1 MLGLQASGRIELIQ
15 SMVSNFSHLIDT
27 IGYIPNGNRTYYL
40 GRSQPPFYSLMV
52 GLLAGV
58 SGSETLPKYLD
69 QLEKEYSFWMKGAQ
83 GLDEKNPSAHH
94 SVRLPDGEILNRY
107 WDENT
112 TPKAGIVSGRRG
124 IGPSIESATPNLV
137 PSYPRRG

>member
-52 GLLAGV
+52 RLLADV
-58 SGSETLPKYLD
+58 SGSEILP
-69 QLEKEYSFWMKGAQ
+69 EYSKSADKGIQ
-83 GLDEKNPSAHH
+83 LLDE
-94 SVRLPDGEILNRY
+94 RC
-107 WDENT
+107 
-112 TPKAGIVSGRRG
+112 RG
-124 IGPSIESATPNLV
+124 S
-137 PSYPRRG
+137 